1 MDTDP
6 VLLEVRD
13 GVAHVT
19 LNRPETGNAL
29 DIPVSRALLGRLRQV
44 AADETARVVLL
55 TGQGRA
61 FCAGGDLRSMQAAAD
76 RGAYVLELAQA
87 AHAAVRGLA
96 ALDKPVVTAV
106 QGSAAGAGLSL
117 VLLSDLVL
125 AAPDAVFIT
134 AYTAVGLTPDCGQSW
149 LLPRAVGTTRALDL
163 LLTSPA
169 VAAPEAH
176 ALGIISRVAAQGS
189 VFAEAEALALKL
201 ARGPATALG
210 QARALV
216 RSGQADGFD
225 AHLDREA
232 ETIARMAATPMAGT
246 LIGAFLARRSN
257 SRN

>member
-125 AAPDAVFIT
+125 AAPDAVFVT

-169 VAAPEAH
+169 VAAPEAR
-176 ALGIISRVAAQGS
+176 ALGIVSRVAGQDG
-189 VFAEAEALALKL
+189 VLAEAEALALKL
-201 ARGPATALG
+201 ARGPANALG
-210 QARALV
+210 QARTLV
-216 RSGQADGFD
+216 RAGYADGFD
-225 AHLDREA
+225 AHLDLEA
-232 ETIARMAATPMAGT
+232 ETIARMAATPTAGL
-246 LIGAFLARRSN
+246 LIDAFLDRRH
-257 SRN
+257 